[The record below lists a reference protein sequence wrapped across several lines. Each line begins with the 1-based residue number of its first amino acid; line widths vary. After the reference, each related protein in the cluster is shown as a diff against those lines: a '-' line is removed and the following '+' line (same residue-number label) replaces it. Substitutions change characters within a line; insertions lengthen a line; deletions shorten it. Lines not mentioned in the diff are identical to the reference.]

1 MLDISDNELEMLLV
15 KVSGSEK
22 DSELGFFSKPFRLT
36 FKEKELII
44 KKYFPVRD
52 NRTVDFIVRNHD
64 SYVGELMSL
73 GIRIPETIIRA
84 VQSKRKYQIIIIQEA
99 FKKDALLRDI
109 MEKSSEKEMLE
120 HCRLIF
126 DETLKFR
133 NNRKNAAEIGFHPTL
148 RNYALHEGRLWYFD
162 TFPPMLMKQ
171 RELNRI
177 IIRMSPFGKLIKSF
191 VPPGLIDIVSDEYYS
206 FIKMFIGIVGSCCRL
221 RSDYASGILS
231 FSMECISSAD
241 CDEEEKQK
249 IIQILQ
255 SPPRLPGIWTFFRK
269 LSGNKGKP
277 NI

>member
-1 MLDISDNELEMLLV
+1 MLNIADNELELLLA
-15 KVSGSEK
+15 KLSGSER
-22 DSELGFFSKPFRLT
+22 DSELGFFSKPFRLA
-36 FKEKELII
+36 FKDKELII

-52 NRTVDFIVRNHD
+52 NSTVDFILRNHD
-64 SYVGELMSL
+64 NYVKELMSL
-73 GIRIPETIIRA
+73 GIKIPETIIRT

-99 FKKDALLRDI
+99 FKKEEMLRDI
-109 MEKSSEKEMLE
+109 MERSSEEEMLE
-120 HCRLIF
+120 FCRLIL

-133 NNRKNAAEIGFHPTL
+133 NNRKNVADIGFHPTL
-148 RNYALHEGRLWYFD
+148 RNYALHDGSLWYFD

-177 IIRMSPFGKLIKSF
+177 IIRMSPFGMLVKNLI
-191 VPPGLIDIVSDEYYS
+191 PPGLIDIVSDEYYD
-206 FIKMFIGIVGSCCRL
+206 FVKMFKGIVGSCCRL
-221 RSDYASGILS
+221 RSDYASSILS
-231 FSMECISSAD
+231 FSTEYIRSAF

-269 LSGNKGKP
+269 LSGNTGKP